1 MPFLSG
7 PELRYAGCGQYE
19 TVGATDYRGAHD
31 HIAVPAGFA
40 TDLATV
46 PRAFWAVLPP
56 HGAYEKAA
64 VLHDWLC
71 VQLAAHRRCWCRPPV
86 NARETDGLFRRV
98 MREAG
103 VGPVTRWVMWT
114 GVRWGAL
121 ANPARRAGWWR
132 DAPAVAGITA
142 AGLAAAVTAVRVADR
157 AARLIARS
165 SRA

>member
-1 MPFLSG
+1 MPFLTG
-7 PELRYAGCGQYE
+7 PELRYTGGGQYE
-19 TVGATDYRGAHD
+19 TVGATDYQGD
-31 HIAVPAGFA
+31 VDCIAIPAGFA

-46 PRAFWAVLPP
+46 PRILWALLPP

-86 NARETDGLFRRV
+86 DARETDGMFRRV

-103 VGPVTRWVMWT
+103 VGPVTRWLMWA

-121 ANPARRAGWWR
+121 VNPARRAGWWR
-132 DAPAVAGITA
+132 DAPAVLGISTVVLVA
-142 AGLAAAVTAVRVADR
+142 AGSTVWAADR
-157 AARLIARS
+157 ALHTLLDLLAR
-165 SRA
+165 